1 MLRRC
6 PGEGAKRDNLHLID
20 EDLAMQF
27 LPSGKIQ
34 HFRLALAT
42 KPFDI
47 FFLCI
52 VPSRNEDNSYN
63 ASALKAC
70 EQAKAMWVQA
80 TSRREE
86 GVDAYKIELARDADA
101 FRIRNGR
108 RNHSMS

>member
-1 MLRRC
+1 
-6 PGEGAKRDNLHLID
+6 
-20 EDLAMQF
+20 
-27 LPSGKIQ
+27 
-34 HFRLALAT
+34 LALAT

-101 FRIRNGR
+101 FPDPKWPAQSLDELILKTFTGR
-108 RNHSMS
+108 MIDREDHPALLRLVGARQVLG